1 MPSLPSQ
8 RKESVLGPSSL
19 SVLAMLR
26 EFGGEGRRLEG
37 IPGIGAGHDSHLTE
51 RTAARGNLGR
61 GSEVVGC
68 EKEAALILMGY
79 CK

>member
-8 RKESVLGPSSL
+8 RKESALGPSSL

-26 EFGGEGRRLEG
+26 EFGGEGRRVEG
-37 IPGIGAGHDSHLTE
+37 IPRAGAGHDSHLTE
-51 RTAARGNLGR
+51 RAATRGNLGR
-61 GSEVVGC
+61 SAEVVGC